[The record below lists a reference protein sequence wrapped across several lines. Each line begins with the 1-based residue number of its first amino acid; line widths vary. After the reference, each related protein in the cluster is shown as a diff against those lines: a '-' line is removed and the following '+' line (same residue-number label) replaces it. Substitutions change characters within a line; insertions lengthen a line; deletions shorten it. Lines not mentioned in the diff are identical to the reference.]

1 MSDKEI
7 LKTGKPLSL
16 RMITGE
22 DTDLVVKWRNNPR
35 VRDNFVYREVFTRET
50 HENWLEKKVFT
61 GDVVQMI
68 IMEKNNLRPVGSVY
82 LRYTNE
88 DKTEAEYGIFIG
100 EDDYRGKGFGS
111 ESAKII
117 VNYGFHVMK
126 LHRIFLRV
134 LKSNAIA
141 VSSYKKAGFE
151 VEGIARDMVYLDGS
165 YHDIIF
171 MSMINEEVS
180 E

>member
-1 MSDKEI
+1 MSDI
-7 LKTGKPLSL
+7 LTHNMVSL
-16 RMITGE
+16 LPITME
-22 DTDLVVKWRNNPR
+22 DTELIIRWRNNPNVQR
-35 VRDNFVYREVFTRET
+35 NFVFREHFTDEM
-50 HENWLEKKVFT
+50 HINWMNNMVLAGK
-61 GDVVQMI
+61 VVQFI
-68 IMEKNNLRPVGSVY
+68 IQDNASQKKIGSVY
-82 LRYTNE
+82 LRDI
-88 DKTEAEYGIFIG
+88 DKQFRSAEYGIFIG